1 MDISIIIPTLNEEEY
16 IGETLNHVYQNLSDK
31 YSWEIILVD
40 NGSQDRTTSL
50 AKGFIVSIYNK
61 PEFIG
66 KKYLSLNYGAEQAKG
81 KYLMFLDADC
91 RVPKRFDESIVNILD
106 KKNNVGGAF
115 EFKMAKG
122 GIVFR
127 AIELINRIRYR
138 ITKRYYGDQ
147 GVFCSK
153 EAFEQIGGFPEKPI
167 METAYFCDILG
178 EAGELKLIKS
188 KLISSVRR
196 FEEGGIIR
204 VMVKDTWIWIQFL
217 LGLDISKYAP
227 DYWEENEQRGN
238 DIIA

>member
-1 MDISIIIPTLNEEEY
+1 MDLSIIIPTLNEEKY

-61 PEFIG
+61 PGFIG
-66 KKYLSLNYGAEQAKG
+66 KKYLSLNFGAQQAKG

-91 RVPKRFDESIVNILD
+91 QVPKHFDESIVNTLCH
-106 KKNNVGGAF
+106 KNNVGGAF

-122 GIVFR
+122 GIIFS

-138 ITKRYYGDQ
+138 ISKKYYGDQ

-167 METAYFCDILG
+167 MEAAYFCDNLA
-178 EAGELKLIKS
+178 EAGELRLIKS

-204 VMVKDTWIWIQFL
+204 VIAKDSWIWFKYM
-217 LGLDISKYAP
+217 LGLDISNYAP
-227 DYWEENEQRGN
+227 AYWKDNEERGKDN
-238 DIIA
+238 KA